1 MQKQN
6 RIFGLISV
14 MFAFFAMGI
23 IDIIGI
29 ASNYIKTDFGVNN
42 TVVGALSFVLFL
54 SFLLLSIPTSGLM
67 NKIGQRKTVILS
79 IIVMCLAHASLLLC
93 YNMISVTLFYILLGV
108 GITMVQTGFSPLIA
122 SVVPHKF
129 LSTTMT
135 FGQFVKAIGSALMPL
150 ATAWAVSYYNDWRGV
165 LPVVI
170 GFSIFVVALLC
181 VTPIQEEVPRK
192 AMKFKETFALIK
204 NPFLQFSFIAMLC
217 HVGVDVGMAIS
228 SPRLLMERVDCS
240 TEVANYTNTVFFI
253 ARTMGCLLG
262 AVVLSFV
269 SNKRFYNIGIV
280 ITLIGIVGILFAPT
294 TLLIYICIAMV
305 AAGNSN
311 VFPIMVSKCMMAYPD
326 NKNEV
331 SAIMVMGL
339 FGGGLIPLIMGI
351 ASDLVSSQVGGVS
364 ILVLSTLIM
373 LYWGIRLREVR

>member
-29 ASNYIKTDFGVNN
+29 VSNYIKSDFGVNN

-93 YNMISVTLFYILLGV
+93 YNMISITLFYVLLGV

-122 SVVPHKF
+122 SVVPHKY

-150 ATAWAVSYYNDWRGV
+150 ATAWAVFYYSDWRGV
-165 LPVVI
+165 LLVVI
-170 GFSIFVVALLC
+170 GFSIFVIALLC
-181 VTPIQEEVPRK
+181 VTPIQEEVPRR

-228 SPRLLMERVDCS
+228 SPRLLMERVNCS
-240 TEVANYTNTVFFI
+240 IEVANYTNTVFFI

-262 AVVLSFV
+262 TVMLSFV

-294 TLLIYICIAMV
+294 TLLIYICIALV

-351 ASDLVSSQVGGVS
+351 ASDLVSSQIGGIS
-364 ILVLSTLIM
+364 ILILSTFIM